1 MSQENKYTLSASR
14 LAADFSNLSENIKN
28 LKEFGCN
35 EIHYDVM
42 DGKFVDEISMGP
54 VVLESIIKDINLPID
69 VHLMVDNPKKNIE
82 QFSRLNVQT
91 ITFHYEATFEHI
103 SIIKLIKS
111 KDIKVG
117 IAINPSTDI
126 KKVFEF
132 VNEIDRVLIMCVNP
146 GFSGQ
151 KFDKKNLDKI
161 KKIKNF
167 LTLNNLSS
175 RFEIGV
181 DGGIN
186 ISNIKDCYEAG
197 ANVFISGSSIF
208 WNGNVKSNIMSLY
221 SSLESSNE

>member
-1 MSQENKYTLSASR
+1 MTQENKYTLSASI

-54 VVLESIIKDINLPID
+54 VVLESIMKDINLPVD

-103 SIIKLIKS
+103 SLIKLIKS

-126 KKVFEF
+126 NKVFEF
-132 VNEIDRVLIMCVNP
+132 VHEIDRVLIMCVNP

-151 KFDKKNLDKI
+151 KFDKKNLGKI

-167 LTLNNLSS
+167 LTLNNLNS

-208 WNGNVKSNIMSLY
+208 WNGDVKSNIMSLY
-221 SSLESSNE
+221 SSMESKNE

>member
-1 MSQENKYTLSASR
+1 MSQENKYTLSASI

-54 VVLESIIKDINLPID
+54 VVLESIRKGINLPVD

-91 ITFHYEATFEHI
+91 ITFHYEATSEHK
-103 SIIKLIKS
+103 SIIKFIKS

-117 IAINPSTDI
+117 IAINPSTDVN
-126 KKVFEF
+126 KVFEF
-132 VNEIDRVLIMCVNP
+132 IDQIDRVLIMCVNP

-161 KKIKNF
+161 KKIKDF

-181 DGGIN
+181 DGGVN

-208 WNGNVKSNIMSLY
+208 WNGDVKSNIMSLH
-221 SSLESSNE
+221 SSLESKNE

>member
-1 MSQENKYTLSASR
+1 MVQSNKYIISASI
-14 LAADFSNLSENIKN
+14 LAADFLNISKNVKN
-28 LKEFGCN
+28 LKEYGCS
-35 EIHYDVM
+35 EIHFDVM
-42 DGKFVDEISMGP
+42 DGRFVEEISMGP
-54 VVLESIIKDINLPID
+54 IILKSIKKDIDLPID
-69 VHLMVDNPKKNIE
+69 VHLMVDNPEKNIE
-82 QFSRLNVQT
+82 QFSKLNVQT
-91 ITFHYEATFEHI
+91 ITFHYEATSDHE

-126 KKVFEF
+126 NKVFEF
-132 VNEIDRVLIMCVNP
+132 VHEIDRVLIMCVNP

-151 KFDKKNLDKI
+151 KFDKRNLDKI
-161 KKIKNF
+161 KKIKDF

-181 DGGIN
+181 DGGVN

-208 WNGNVKSNIMSLY
+208 WNGDVKSNIMSLY
-221 SSLESSNE
+221 SSMESNNE